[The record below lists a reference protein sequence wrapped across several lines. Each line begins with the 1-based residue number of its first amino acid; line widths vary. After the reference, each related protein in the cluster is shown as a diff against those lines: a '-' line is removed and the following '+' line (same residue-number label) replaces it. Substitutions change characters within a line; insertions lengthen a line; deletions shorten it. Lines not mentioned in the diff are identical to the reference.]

1 MFMKYRD
8 VLCYTVSIIGDS
20 YLHDS
25 LKRMFEEMEREYS
38 DIQSIDHR
46 ISELEFELTN
56 LKRLKYEK
64 DNLS

>member
-1 MFMKYRD
+1 MFIEYRD
-8 VLCYTVSIIGDS
+8 VLYFTVTVIGDP

-25 LKRMFEEMEREYS
+25 LKRMFDEMEREYS

-46 ISELEFELTN
+46 ISELEYELTN